1 MFCSRCGGTGELY
14 GNGMVRID
22 CSTCD
27 GYGSYEEKE
36 VVKPVRID
44 KKSKAYKDAIKEIMA
59 LNPETTRE
67 EAVKLFEET
76 YNKV

>member
-14 GNGMVRID
+14 GNGMIKID

-36 VVKPVRID
+36 VVKPGKLD
-44 KKSKAYKDAIKEIMA
+44 KKSKAYKDAIKELMA
-59 LNPETTRE
+59 LNPELKRE
-67 EAVKLFEET
+67 EAAKLFEDA
-76 YNKV
+76 YNKS